1 METTE
6 SIDRTSAGHAIQSPG
21 LPGPSSC
28 VTHAHNVTTGWRRL
42 LLAVVF
48 DLTDVRL
55 LKPSECCAHYRVENL
70 YLIPTP
76 FYLEFRAS
84 CSVERSGAFK
94 PHRVLPKIN
103 GPLSYPLELTPP
115 ALINPAANAVT
126 KGLIVISVRSD
137 GHLGKSNVATTSHT
151 ALQMGRGSLGARAE
165 LISPGASE
173 PAEGTARGSRAA
185 VMTPCCRTGR
195 KGHKGLE
202 VFAGARSAFEEPL
215 VTARKQLSQLRP
227 YPPPIRLWSDVI
239 SIDSSGKLARG

>member
-28 VTHAHNVTTGWRRL
+28 VTHAHNVTTARDPAGPSGPKPL
-42 LLAVVF
+42 M
-48 DLTDVRL
+48 DL
-55 LKPSECCAHYRVENL
+55 PVEKQGDL
-70 YLIPTP
+70 P
-76 FYLEFRAS
+76 RAS

-173 PAEGTARGSRAA
+173 PAEGTARGPRAA

-215 VTARKQLSQLRP
+215 VTARKQLSQLRS